1 MSHLSITGPEKGV
14 LVFSGEL
21 NRDTLMHAWNGR
33 EKSLTGLHKQH
44 DTLTVDLSD
53 VSSVDTAGLAFLVNL
68 IGTSKKYRLELKISS
83 PPESLLK
90 LAKISDVTSLLP
102 LQ

>member
-1 MSHLSITGPEKGV
+1 MSSLKIASIEDGV
-14 LVFSGEL
+14 LRFEGVL
-21 NRDTLMHAWNGR
+21 NRDTLMHAWNGH
-33 EKSLTGLHKQH
+33 EKSLKGLHAKH
-44 DTLTVDLSD
+44 KTLTVDLAKVD
-53 VSSVDTAGLAFLVNL
+53 SVDTAGLAFLVNL
-68 IGTSKKYRLELKISS
+68 IGTCNKYQLELAISS